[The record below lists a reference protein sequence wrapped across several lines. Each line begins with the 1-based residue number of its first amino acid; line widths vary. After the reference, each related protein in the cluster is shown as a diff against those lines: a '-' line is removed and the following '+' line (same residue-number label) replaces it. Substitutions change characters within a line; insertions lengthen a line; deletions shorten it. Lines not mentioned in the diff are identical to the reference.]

1 MVGSV
6 IFNIKL
12 NIDVMSARVFN
23 PLVMSEMPRMF
34 NTRVGNN
41 NNSDSTTGRLDGDTL
56 AKVKRCLFGTPNSED
71 VHDFVEKELA
81 SMRKRDSERWN
92 FDFDNERPL
101 NSVNGRYIW
110 ERIPPQKYIPK
121 ALRFEYIS
129 QNVENTLSAGGGDE
143 DDVVAEE
150 ETLVVRKN
158 VITNQQKT
166 STRNTK
172 QSRITDYLKNRKRSF
187 SAGDLVT
194 MKKLH
199 AVAASS
205 GSFSTAVSPSTRKCA
220 RTRNS

>member
-1 MVGSV
+1 
-6 IFNIKL
+6 
-12 NIDVMSARVFN
+12 MSARVFN

-34 NTRVGNN
+34 NTRIGNN
-41 NNSDSTTGRLDGDTL
+41 NNNDSTTGRLDGDKL
-56 AKVKRCLFGTPNSED
+56 AQVKRCLFGAPNSED
-71 VHDFVEKELA
+71 VHDFVEKQLA

-101 NSVNGRYIW
+101 NNVNGRYMW

-129 QNVENTLSAGGGDE
+129 QNVENTLSAAVGDE
-143 DDVVAEE
+143 DGAD
-150 ETLVVRKN
+150 ETLVVRKDI
-158 VITNQQKT
+158 ITNQKKT
-166 STRNTK
+166 TRNTK

-194 MKKLH
+194 MKKLR
-199 AVAASS
+199 AVSASS